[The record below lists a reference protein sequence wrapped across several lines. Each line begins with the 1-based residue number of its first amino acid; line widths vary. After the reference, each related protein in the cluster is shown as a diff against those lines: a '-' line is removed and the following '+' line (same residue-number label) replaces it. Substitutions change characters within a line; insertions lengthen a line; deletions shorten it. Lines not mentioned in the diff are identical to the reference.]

1 MSEQIKVKVY
11 EDLPTSLKDDM
22 GRVERVE
29 LYHKDQLDQSEER
42 EYFDALTQDPRLAYL
57 HKKVWTYM
65 KYSKWNAWDLILKE
79 IFVENSRSEMNHI
92 QYDYEISV
100 DEYIKNEY
108 QLIEQYHYTKSVRK
122 ILAQNLNID
131 SLKNL
136 VEVFSILN
144 LYLLGNLSELSVR
157 SIELR
162 IKTNWKFKDMCDFA
176 TSRKEASQWILRNK
190 DDLLDLA
197 QDYHILQNQRT

>member
-144 LYLLGNLSELSVR
+144 LYLSGNLSELSVR

>member
-1 MSEQIKVKVY
+1 
-11 EDLPTSLKDDM
+11 
-22 GRVERVE
+22 
-29 LYHKDQLDQSEER
+29 
-42 EYFDALTQDPRLAYL
+42 
-57 HKKVWTYM
+57 
-65 KYSKWNAWDLILKE
+65 
-79 IFVENSRSEMNHI
+79 MNHI

-144 LYLLGNLSELSVR
+144 LYLSGNLSELSVR